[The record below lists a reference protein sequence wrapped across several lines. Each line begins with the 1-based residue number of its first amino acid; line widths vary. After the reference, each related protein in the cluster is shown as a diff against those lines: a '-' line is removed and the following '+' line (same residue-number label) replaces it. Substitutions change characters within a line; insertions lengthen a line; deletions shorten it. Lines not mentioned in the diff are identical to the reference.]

1 MGRLIPY
8 ILQPGRKLVMAK
20 ELRYVVRILN
30 TDIDGSLKIPFGL
43 AKVRGIGIN
52 LGWAICR
59 VAGIDP
65 DLRIGMLTER
75 QVERIEAV
83 ARNPTAHGIPAWMLN
98 RRFDPVTGVDRQLY
112 GADLELSI
120 KEDIQ
125 REMRTKSWRGIRH
138 SLGLKVRGQRTRTTG
153 RKGMTVGVSKK
164 GLGETKEE
172 KK

>member
-1 MGRLIPY
+1 
-8 ILQPGRKLVMAK
+8 MAK

-30 TDIDGSLKIPFGL
+30 TDVDGSLKVPFGL

-52 LGWAICR
+52 LGWALCR

-65 DLRIGMLTER
+65 DMRIGMLTER
-75 QVERIEAV
+75 QIEKIEAA
-83 ARNPTAHGIPAWMLN
+83 ARNPEAHGIPAWMLN
-98 RRFDPVTGVDRQLY
+98 RRFDPLTGSNKQLY

-153 RKGMTVGVSKK
+153 RKGMTVGVSRKAVAEK
-164 GLGETKEE
+164 EREEE